1 MRLGVLG
8 GTFDPPHYGHLMLAE
23 VARDQLA
30 LERVLWVPAADPPHK
45 QNQIIESA
53 QHRIAMLEL
62 ALDSNAAFVLSRA
75 DVDRPGPHYTVDL
88 LALLSGEYPGAE
100 LYFLMGGDSL
110 RDLASWRD
118 PARIVEQ
125 CQLVVMPR
133 PKQVIDM
140 DALDNV
146 IPGLRQRVTF
156 IDSPLVDLSAS
167 QIVRRVQQGRSIR
180 YLTPP
185 AIIEYINRHQLYL
198 SEERV

>member
-23 VARDQLA
+23 VACDQLA

-45 QNQIIESA
+45 QGQIIEPA
-53 QHRIAMLEL
+53 EHRIAMLQL
-62 ALDSNAAFVLSRA
+62 AIETNEAFALSRA

-88 LALLSGEYPGAE
+88 LALLAGEYPGAE
-100 LYFLMGGDSL
+100 LFFLMGGDSL
-110 RDLASWRD
+110 RDLPTWRD
-118 PARIVEQ
+118 PQLIIER

-133 PKQVIDM
+133 PQQVIDM
-140 DALDNV
+140 AALEKS
-146 IPGLRQRVTF
+146 IPGISQRVTI
-156 IDSPLVDLSAS
+156 IDSPMVDLAAS

-180 YLTPP
+180 YLTTP
-185 AIIEYINRHQLYL
+185 AVIDYINRHKLYL